1 MSDLPQIKRNLM
13 SSIANLVNDIL
24 HKLLNDLGNLDKSQ
38 TWTDTLRSAQSPFK
52 KLDFGN
58 SS

>member
-1 MSDLPQIKRNLM
+1 M